1 MRAPSRPS
9 NPNSSAW
16 DEVDAEDT
24 PLEGSEEAPARTWS
38 SKRFGLH
45 QHAKMGAALA
55 LAALAAPLPIL
66 VAPQLCKVVWLW
78 GWDVWSSRLSSRLA
92 VRSVPY
98 LWRVKLKGKA
108 GAWSKACIHRIQT
121 ADAESLRCSASRCA
135 RTLCTHLHALLH
147 RCQLWDR
154 QKQSTCSHG

>member
-66 VAPQLCKVVWLW
+66 
-78 GWDVWSSRLSSRLA
+78 GSSAALQGCLALGLGCMVIEAIIEACCEVRALSLAGETEGESRGM
-92 VRSVPY
+92 V
-98 LWRVKLKGKA
+98 
-108 GAWSKACIHRIQT
+108 
-121 ADAESLRCSASRCA
+121 
-135 RTLCTHLHALLH
+135 
-147 RCQLWDR
+147 
-154 QKQSTCSHG
+154 